1 MNCKYAMK
9 QIPKCGKCICCFH
22 CPDKDV
28 CEDVCSDA
36 LDTNVKECTGYLQ
49 NESAEVIQEESELQ
63 VMQSAV
69 PEAIRIITEINI
81 QKKKLDEQEKLM
93 RQKLLEAMETF
104 GVKKFENEHVSFTYV
119 APTTKTS
126 IDSTKL
132 KKKYPDIA
140 EECSKVSNVSA
151 SVRISVK

>member
-1 MNCKYAMK
+1 MKCKLAMD
-9 QIPKCGKCICCFH
+9 QGDVCGKDICCH
-22 CPDKDV
+22 YCPDR
-28 CEDVCSDA
+28 EDCVDACVGISDHTKCPD
-36 LDTNVKECTGYLQ
+36 L
-49 NESAEVIQEESELQ
+49 IQEETELQ

-69 PEAIRIITEINI
+69 PEAIKIITEINI

-93 RQKLLEAMETF
+93 RVKLLEAMETF
-104 GVKKFENEHVSFTYV
+104 GVKKFENEHVSFTYI

-126 IDSTKL
+126 IDSAKL

>member
-1 MNCKYAMK
+1 MKCKIAIEELPPCEK
-9 QIPKCGKCICCFH
+9 DICCCH
-22 CPDKDV
+22 CPDKV
-28 CEDVCSDA
+28 NCSDA
-36 LDTNVKECTGYLQ
+36 CQEDPTKCGEL
-49 NESAEVIQEESELQ
+49 IQEETELQ

-69 PEAIRIITEINI
+69 PEVIKVITDINL

-93 RQKLLEAMETF
+93 RKKLLEAMETH
-104 GVKKFENEHVSFTYV
+104 GIKKFENEYISFTYV
-119 APTTKTS
+119 APTTKTTV
-126 IDSTKL
+126 DSTKL

>member
-1 MNCKYAMK
+1 MKIICK
-9 QIPKCGKCICCFH
+9 IPDAVCPQGLNICCGICENKCDDC
-22 CPDKDV
+22 CPTV
-28 CEDVCSDA
+28 IRGEDHILCSNAEPVTDA
-36 LDTNVKECTGYLQ
+36 MMAFQT
-49 NESAEVIQEESELQ
+49 S
-63 VMQSAV
+63 V
-69 PEAIRIITEINI
+69 PEAINIITEINL

-93 RQKLLEAMETF
+93 RQKLLEAMETY
-104 GVKKFENEHVSFTYV
+104 GIKKFENEHIAFTYV
-119 APTTKTS
+119 APTTKIT

>member
-1 MNCKYAMK
+1 MKCKIA
-9 QIPKCGKCICCFH
+9 IEEGTVCGKDICCSFCDDYVN
-22 CPDKDV
+22 CPHA
-28 CEDVCSDA
+28 CENDHDNCID
-36 LDTNVKECTGYLQ
+36 C
-49 NESAEVIQEESELQ
+49 IQEESELQ

-69 PEAIRIITEINI
+69 PEVIQIITDINL

-93 RQKLLEAMETF
+93 RKKLLEAMETY
-104 GVKKFENEHVSFTYV
+104 GIKKFENEHIAFTYV
-119 APTTKTS
+119 APTTKTT

>member
-1 MNCKYAMK
+1 MVKCKVASD
-9 QIPKCGKCICCFH
+9 QTFDCGKDICCH
-22 CPDKDV
+22 YCD
-28 CEDVCSDA
+28 EEGVCSFR
-36 LDTNVKECTGYLQ
+36 C
-49 NESAEVIQEESELQ
+49 EEPNNCVEQLFGETELQ

-69 PEAIRIITEINI
+69 PEAIKIITDINI

-93 RQKLLEAMETF
+93 RQKLLEAMETY
-104 GVKKFENEHVSFTYV
+104 GIKKFENEHISFTYV
-119 APTTKTS
+119 APTTKTT

>member
-1 MNCKYAMK
+1 MKCKIAIE
-9 QIPKCGKCICCFH
+9 QGSDCGKDICCFFCDAFTETD
-22 CPDKDV
+22 CPY
-28 CEDVCSDA
+28 A
-36 LDTNVKECTGYLQ
+36 CTGVKDHKNCDEL
-49 NESAEVIQEESELQ
+49 VQEETELQ

-69 PEAIRIITEINI
+69 PEVIKVITDINL

-93 RQKLLEAMETF
+93 RKKLLEAMETY
-104 GVKKFENEHVSFTYV
+104 GIKKFENEHIAFTYV
-119 APTTKTS
+119 APTTKTT